1 MIRSCL
7 IWLSLLTV
15 LIPAT
20 ASAKTLCTV
29 IVDADTGARLF
40 EDGTCDLRATP
51 ASTFKVALAVM
62 GFDAG
67 FLTDMKA
74 PVLAYREGEVDWGGE
89 NWRRPTE
96 PTRWLKYSVVWYS
109 QRIARSLGQDTLT
122 HYARAFGYGNADFS
136 GDPGKNN
143 GLERAWISSSL
154 AISPREQVAFLR
166 KLVTGRLPVS
176 QAAMDK
182 TMRIVATTRAGGGW
196 RVSGKTGG
204 AYPRKADG
212 SFDRARGFGWFVG
225 WAVRGERRLVFAR
238 LAQDETRQ
246 AGSPGIRTRDAFL
259 KAWPWLAA
267 TIAP

>member
-1 MIRSCL
+1 MIRSGL
-7 IWLSLLTV
+7 IWLSLLAA
-15 LIPAT
+15 LAPAT
-20 ASAKTLCTV
+20 ASAGTLCTV
-29 IVDADTGARLF
+29 IADADTGARLL
-40 EDGTCDLRATP
+40 EEGTCDLRATP

-67 FLTDMKA
+67 FLTDTHA
-74 PVLAYREGEVDWGGE
+74 PVLAYREGEVDWGGK
-89 NWRRPTE
+89 NWRQPTE

-109 QRIARSLGQDTLT
+109 QRITRALGQDTLRR
-122 HYARAFGYGNADFS
+122 YARAFGYGNADFS

-154 AISPREQVAFLR
+154 TISPLEQVAFLR
-166 KLVTGRLPVS
+166 KLVTGRLPVG

-182 TMRIVATTRAGGGW
+182 TMRIVATTQTGDGW

-212 SFDRARGFGWFVG
+212 SLDRARGFGWFVG
-225 WAVRGERRLVFAR
+225 WADRGERRLVFAR

-246 AGSPGIRTRDAFL
+246 AGSPGIRARDAFL
-259 KAWPWLAA
+259 KTWPTMAA